1 MQTYLFESVADPF
14 TLDNWGAFLVA
25 VPDEIEWGWRSRAL
39 PAGAPL
45 PEMFGWNSRQAWV
58 MDLRTGEGA
67 IFTMGGDA
75 RADLDAH
82 RIHVTAQFE
91 AFLEWLYGQDL
102 ARLRHLPYMV
112 KVADH
117 SFSIRNHRRLG
128 PFPVS
133 FTLRK
138 GDLIQI
144 EWAGEAQAVICDG
157 ITGDGAVIR
166 SLTEDETRQLAA
178 GAEEPGPAAGDEPH
192 EPDYEEM
199 REGLP
204 PPVTGDGDG
213 DGPGIP
219 AAVITAAGS
228 ADETIVIPAVD
239 GEAPTAVIPAADA
252 LTEVLPAVTGR
263 KGRR

>member
-1 MQTYLFESVADPF
+1 VQTYLFESVADPF

-112 KVADH
+112 KV
-117 SFSIRNHRRLG
+117 
-128 PFPVS
+128 
-133 FTLRK
+133 
-138 GDLIQI
+138 
-144 EWAGEAQAVICDG
+144 
-157 ITGDGAVIR
+157 DGAVIR
-166 SLTEDETRQLAA
+166 SLTEDETRRLAA